1 MTTTAGE
8 ILQKLGWNV
17 ACRGEIK
24 VKGKGFMTTY
34 FVDPKSVPKD
44 PSPAHPPD
52 TPNNNNNNH
61 KGRKSSQDMTGER
74 RRSSQLSL
82 TSLKG
87 FLSSH
92 RGSLDISS
100 SKEGDTHS
108 TRSLPIYKPIRTENE
123 TSIQLEMEEFGSAGS
138 SPRSSF
144 DSKDSGVVKGSYR
157 PSYPSPVAEEAE
169 WTSGPGTPM
178 QKDPGKLPELAAPGP
193 RNPQSRVSSNDSS
206 AKPKL
211 SSTLRKNSYSSPDLS
226 HVRLSDSIDFRN
238 CFTMGSSRKS
248 QRSPPDTMR
257 SEARQAEDHLLAWS
271 SSSPHTT
278 ITMEKDQVQS
288 VRL

>member
-1 MTTTAGE
+1 M
-8 ILQKLGWNV
+8 QKMGWNV
-17 ACRGEIK
+17 TCRGEIK

-34 FVDPKSVPKD
+34 FVDPKSAPKE
-44 PSPAHPPD
+44 PSPVHPPG
-52 TPNNNNNNH
+52 TPNNNNNNN
-61 KGRKSSQDMTGER
+61 KGRKSSQDMSGER

-92 RGSLDISS
+92 RGSLDINAT
-100 SKEGDTHS
+100 KDVDTHS
-108 TRSLPIYKPIRTENE
+108 TRSLPIYRPIKSENE
-123 TSIQLEMEEFGSAGS
+123 TSVQLELEEFGSAGS

-169 WTSGPGTPM
+169 WASGPGTPM
-178 QKDPGKLPELAAPGP
+178 QKDPTKQPDFATPDP
-193 RNPQSRVSSNDSS
+193 RNPQSRPSSNETSGKS
-206 AKPKL
+206 KH
-211 SSTLRKNSYSSPDLS
+211 SSTFRKNSHSSPDLPRMR
-226 HVRLSDSIDFRN
+226 VADSVDNRN

-248 QRSPPDTMR
+248 QRSSKDKR
-257 SEARQAEDHLLAWS
+257 NALDHLLAWS

-278 ITMEKDQVQS
+278 ITIDKDQVQS